1 MSRTVRKDLYTVV
14 SPKELWKVYKNDV
27 WRCGRRDHAGL
38 DKLRLGKDLDYA
50 IDPFVPK
57 NALIIPN
64 QKIGISFAD
73 SLDKLRRQPVSG
85 RAWKLAVGKQLPEG
99 LCFNFLQKDHPLL
112 NVSRPMTAE
121 DLILRL
127 GQLNILMTNTH
138 EKV

>member
-1 MSRTVRKDLYTVV
+1 MSRIVNKDLYTVV
-14 SPKELWKVYKNDV
+14 SPKELWNVYKNDV
-27 WRCGRRDHAGL
+27 WRCGRSSHAGL
-38 DKLRLGKDLDYA
+38 NKLRLGKDLDYA
-50 IDPFVPK
+50 IDPFIPN

-64 QKIGISFAD
+64 QKFGISFAD
-73 SLDKLRRQPVSG
+73 SLDKLRKQPVSG
-85 RAWKLAVGKQLPEG
+85 RAWRLGVGKQLPEG

-127 GQLNILMTNTH
+127 DKLSKLMINTN